1 MPLVKGHFAN
11 LSCSAFQIGFDDG
24 GGGSGDSFDSNVAD
38 AIANRKSGF
47 YPDSRSLLF
56 SETGNGGEGISAEG
70 ARCLEIMET
79 FRTDLIKL
87 ETEIGRRNLGR
98 RFPSN
103 TFNPKEVL
111 SSISV

>member
-11 LSCSAFQIGFDDG
+11 LSCSAFEIGFDDG
-24 GGGSGDSFDSNVAD
+24 GGGDGYSFESNVAG
-38 AIANRKSGF
+38 ATENRKSGS
-47 YPDSRSLLF
+47 YPETGSLLF
-56 SETGNGGEGISAEG
+56 SDAGAAIEGISAEG
-70 ARCLEIMET
+70 ARCLEIMEM
-79 FRTDLIKL
+79 FRSDLIKL